1 MRMSLTRFAGL
12 GIALMAGVT
21 LASCASS
28 SAFFPATGPN
38 TQINGFPGGSARVHF
53 IMGSPQVN
61 VGVNN
66 TDLYIDNVLAFT
78 NFFYA
83 GCAGPAA
90 PNPCLVVPLAPIVPA
105 TSGAVIGPATPYIAL
120 PIGRHDF
127 KLVQHGTLA
136 PAYIDLVFTLAA
148 NTKYAFVAS
157 GDAGYSTTGWR
168 VFTEPVYQT
177 PAGNRAASVF
187 DASPES
193 FGVNFIYGCGSP
205 NGPCLATGSFGTSFG
220 PNIGAGGK
228 IQSVLLKASPTGTYC
243 FGVYNGAGAGVTELP
258 FLNAAAGP
266 PFATM
271 PIASANDPNSGTACT
286 TTVTIAPSTDN
297 NFYIIDAPSVP
308 PNVTPAGPATV
319 DWIPDSN
326 G

>member
-1 MRMSLTRFAGL
+1 MRMSLSRFAGL

-38 TQINGFPGGSARVHF
+38 TQVNGFPGGSARVHF
-53 IMGSPQVN
+53 IMGSPNVN
-61 VGVNN
+61 LGVNN
-66 TDLYIDNVLAFT
+66 TDLYIDNVLAFS

-90 PNPCLVVPLAPIVPA
+90 PNPCAVIGLAPIVPA
-105 TSGAVIGPATPYIAL
+105 TSGALIIGPATPYIAL
-120 PIGRHDF
+120 PVGRHDF

-136 PAYIDLVFTLAA
+136 PAFIDIVFTLAA

-157 GDAGYSTTGWR
+157 GDAGYSSTGWT

-177 PAGNRAASVF
+177 PTGIRAASAF
-187 DASPES
+187 NASPNARGAIDFWYS
-193 FGVNFIYGCGSP
+193 CGNP
-205 NGPCLATGSFGTSFG
+205 NGPCLSTGSTGTS
-220 PNIGAGGK
+220 IGLGVALGGSK
-228 IQSVLLKASPTGTYC
+228 TNVLLKASPTGTYC
-243 FGVYNGAGAGVTELP
+243 FGTYVAGTVTEIP
-258 FLNAAAGP
+258 FANAATGP

-271 PIASANDPNSGTACT
+271 PIASSENPESGSFCASN
-286 TTVTIAPSTDN
+286 VSIGPGTDN
-297 NFYIIDAPSVP
+297 NFYVVDSPSVAP
-308 PNVTPAGPATV
+308 RAPAHGPSTV